1 MKVFTFRLLTLIPFL
16 PVRSSVGSHFSKVR
30 HMQTIP
36 VTNFPWKAFWC
47 FYRILKGN
55 TGLKRGNEFTS
66 YTGAPQGYYLKKN
79 FCNFSDTLRTAFVQ
93 TADFDIW
100 SYLFL
105 LQYFFMVFSTK
116 IDLYVTLVFKFS
128 LVFVSHGI
136 CANEVL
142 TLLVLWETGTMGNL
156 SIYLSIYLSICL
168 SIYLSIYIYIYISI
182 SISIYLSIY
191 LSISL
196 SIYIYIYIYIY
207 SVYYQLLLSNIYYQ
221 HIIRCYYQFCD
232 TLCNF

>member
-1 MKVFTFRLLTLIPFL
+1 
-16 PVRSSVGSHFSKVR
+16 
-30 HMQTIP
+30 MQTIP

-116 IDLYVTLVFKFS
+116 IDLHVTLVFKFS

-168 SIYLSIYIYIYISI
+168 SIYISIYISI
-182 SISIYLSIY
+182 SLSIYLSIY
-191 LSISL
+191 LSIHL
-196 SIYIYIYIYIY
+196 SIYLYIYIYIYIY
-207 SVYYQLLLSNIYYQ
+207 KYIYFQY
-221 HIIRCYYQFCD
+221 IISCYYQIYIIS
-232 TLCNF
+232 TLSDATINFVILYVTSNYRENIVSLFPFLEQNNKTSS